1 MSFLSGHLQSLFED
15 SVIVSDAKIQSYVE
29 EINKLKPQK
38 GHDNCGNST
47 YKAGKE
53 NTSRHLTQDETGL
66 GSALCRHGV
75 VLVTA
80 NLKSGENYRVVN
92 FFQHFLWTLGY
103 VYFCYDVICNY
114 DLVKVSE
121 GHEMHVEWMRMSK
134 EMTGFFQFHGRTHTW
149 NCQVDNNGR
158 WRDWAC
164 ASLGEEQ
171 EQVFARFARDGLVT
185 KHMSPAS
192 IKEDETLKKLA
203 VQLSRQGLTEQDLP
217 DEANPEDFKNQGK
230 EVACEEEALV
240 TTGKNKDK
248 ILPNSYKVDHEG
260 QFMIAAWARKMMN
273 KYGDTT
279 SERDKFRFKMQ
290 EANGK
295 ATALMLLINEQS
307 QFKITQEMYETGSF
321 PWNET
326 TENIHSRLQD
336 DIGIHTAIVDG
347 WQDSSLHQDSSYPE
361 WIQVSRG
368 KLVLIN
374 AELDRLKW
382 KVGRAIKLFRR
393 YTYGDP
399 DEQEYDCD
407 SQHCDFDTDSSSQY
421 HSDSSSDE

>member
-1 MSFLSGHLQSLFED
+1 MD
-15 SVIVSDAKIQSYVE
+15 YA
-29 EINKLKPQK
+29 
-38 GHDNCGNST
+38 
-47 YKAGKE
+47 
-53 NTSRHLTQDETGL
+53 
-66 GSALCRHGV
+66 
-75 VLVTA
+75 
-80 NLKSGENYRVVN
+80 
-92 FFQHFLWTLGY
+92 
-103 VYFCYDVICNY
+103 
-114 DLVKVSE
+114 LVK
-121 GHEMHVEWMRMSK
+121 RAK
-134 EMTGFFQFHGRTHTW
+134 K
-149 NCQVDNNGR
+149 
-158 WRDWAC
+158 A
-164 ASLGEEQ
+164 A
-171 EQVFARFARDGLVT
+171 
-185 KHMSPAS
+185 

-217 DEANPEDFKNQGK
+217 GILKKLQQLAKDKKNNEANPEDFKNQGK

-290 EANGK
+290 EANRK

-307 QFKITQEMYETGSF
+307 QFKITQEMYGTGSF

-336 DIGIHTAIVDG
+336 DIGINTAIVDG

-407 SQHCDFDTDSSSQY
+407 SQHYSQDQRYCGVAVRYQGQKADQVLHFQEHNFDLDQQAYHCLQLDQQADHCHQLDQQADHCLQLDQQADNCHQLDQQANHCIHLDQHSQTSQCHVPCSHHY
-421 HSDSSSDE
+421 EAFFS